1 MNNRSTCVK
10 KELEKYH
17 VDLHLES
24 VDDSVSWQ
32 FYKFTSQRPVGSWVL
47 LVYIIKVV
55 CMIVLSPL
63 LFKIF

>member
-24 VDDSVSWQ
+24 VGDSVRLSWQ
-32 FYKFTSQRPVGSWVL
+32 FYKFTSPRPVGSLVL
-47 LVYIIKVV
+47 LVQTIFFQNFAQII
-55 CMIVLSPL
+55 
-63 LFKIF
+63 

>member
-24 VDDSVSWQ
+24 VGDSVRLSWQ

-47 LVYIIKVV
+47 LV
-55 CMIVLSPL
+55 
-63 LFKIF
+63 